1 MTAHAGLTSHP
12 AGCNAWLTV
21 SLGALRH
28 NLRLLRGR
36 LPREVAAAAVVKSDA
51 YGHGLIPVARVAVEE
66 GCSFLV
72 VSCLREVRQLRREGI
87 LTDVL
92 IIGPILPDEAADVV
106 AEGVVVALG
115 SMEVALALDA
125 EARRQGRRARVHLKL
140 DTGMGRFGFLTQPDL
155 LAATVARL
163 RALPGLDIE
172 GAATHFSE
180 ADEPESDYTA
190 EQGRVFRLALRVL
203 ESQGLRPQWIH
214 AANSAGVV
222 HFPQMAFSMVR
233 LGLAMYGVYPGQE
246 QGSDIR
252 LEPVMS
258 ALCRVADL
266 RDVPSGFPVSYG
278 RTFVTKRPSRL
289 ALLPVGYGDGFPRHA
304 SGRAHVM
311 IRGEVVPLVG
321 RVTMNL
327 VVVDVSDLRD
337 IAVGDTAL
345 LFGRDGAHSLPAQ
358 DLAVAATTIPYEL
371 FCNMGRCL
379 SRVVYEDGAAAM
391 RSPLHGG
398 D

>member
-1 MTAHAGLTSHP
+1 
-12 AGCNAWLTV
+12 V
-21 SLGALRH
+21 SLEALRG

-36 LPREVAAAAVVKSDA
+36 LPRDVAAAAVVKSDA
-51 YGHGLIPVARVAVEE
+51 YGHGLVSVARVAVEE
-66 GCSFLV
+66 GCRFLV
-72 VSCLREVRQLRREGI
+72 VSCLREVRRLRHEGI
-87 LTDVL
+87 TTDAL

-106 AEGVVVALG
+106 AEGAVVALG

-180 ADEPESDYTA
+180 SDEPESDYTA

-203 ESQGLRPQWIH
+203 ESQGVHPQWIH
-214 AANSAGVV
+214 AANSGGVV

-233 LGLAMYGVYPGQE
+233 LGLAMYGICPGPE
-246 QGSDIR
+246 PGNGIC

-258 ALCRVADL
+258 AMCRVADL

-278 RTFVTKRPSRL
+278 RTFVTKRSSRL
-289 ALLPVGYGDGFPRHA
+289 ALLPVGYGDGYPRHA

-311 IRGEVVPLVG
+311 VRGELVPLLG
-321 RVTMNL
+321 RVTMNF
-327 VVVDVSDLRD
+327 VVVDVTDLRD
-337 IAVGDTAL
+337 VAVGDTAL
-345 LFGRDGAHSLPAQ
+345 LFGCAGADRLPAR
-358 DLAVAATTIPYEL
+358 DLATAASTIPYEL
-371 FCNMGRCL
+371 FCNMGRSL
-379 SRVVYEDGAAAM
+379 PSVVHEDGATVVHPA
-391 RSPLHGG
+391 RHGG
-398 D
+398 G